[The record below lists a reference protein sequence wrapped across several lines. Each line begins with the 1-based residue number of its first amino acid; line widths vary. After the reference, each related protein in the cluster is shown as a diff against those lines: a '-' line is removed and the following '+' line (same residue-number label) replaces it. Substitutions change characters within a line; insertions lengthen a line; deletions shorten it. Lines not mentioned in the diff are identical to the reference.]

1 MLAARLVESGLPDN
15 NLTQDHRIRK
25 AKDFEQVF
33 QKGFKLITPTLIF
46 RILVNDGVNSRLGL
60 AVPKKVGNAVIR
72 NLVRRRI
79 REAFRL
85 TKASFGTRIDIV
97 VSPRRGIR
105 EKGFQEYL
113 QSFEFLAKK
122 TRMGFKR

>member
-1 MLAARLVESGLPDN
+1 LPDN
-15 NLTQDHRIRK
+15 CFDKQNRIRK

-46 RILVNDGVNSRLGL
+46 RILVNDEESNRLGL

-72 NLVRRRI
+72 NLVKRRI

-85 TKASFGTRIDIV
+85 TQASFATRIDIV

-105 EKGFQEYL
+105 EKSFQDYL